1 MSSTDFSVNSQ
12 MDNFCRYQCIA
23 SLVWGSRVG
32 AYVYLAAVEAGSC
45 AVRVIPLVTVTL
57 LYCRRACQHV
67 DTGGLGWRRSAVCE
81 DRGIRDD
88 PAYVSNSELVFRR
101 LERYAWRRNCAPAQD
116 RLGLQWCDGSEGLRP
131 AGDRRRSL

>member
-45 AVRVIPLVTVTL
+45 AVRVIRLVTVTL

-67 DTGGLGWRRSAVCE
+67 DTGDLGWRRSAVCE
-81 DRGIRDD
+81 DRGLRNH
-88 PAYVSNSELVFRR
+88 PSSVSNSQLALHRID
-101 LERYAWRRNCAPAQD
+101 RYAGWRNCIAAEN
-116 RLGLQWCDGSEGLRP
+116 RLGLQWGDGSEGLRP
-131 AGDRRRSL
+131 ASGRRRSF